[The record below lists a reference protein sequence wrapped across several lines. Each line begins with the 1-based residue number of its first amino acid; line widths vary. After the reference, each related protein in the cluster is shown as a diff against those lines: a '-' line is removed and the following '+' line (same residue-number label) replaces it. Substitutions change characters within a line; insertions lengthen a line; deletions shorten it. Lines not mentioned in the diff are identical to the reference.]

1 MSDRLYWNAEMETI
15 SAADLER
22 REVEWLRQQL
32 AYLQATS
39 PFYRAKFE
47 QANITPDDL
56 NCAQRKRQFVRSAV
70 ISAQR

>member
-47 QANITPDDL
+47 QANISPDDL
-56 NCAQRKRQFVRSAV
+56 KSRADLAQVLRL
-70 ISAQR
+70 